1 MFSGILFQWIFGL
14 VSGEI
19 ILQFLFIFIYLFVKI
34 LSFFLSFL
42 ILLGLWTCPNIS
54 LISVWQIILQNFRV
68 SWNAPLFWK
77 LTRWTWA
84 CFSSGRKFS
93 LCRVDSFLKVLGL
106 QENKAHKSC
115 LPSLKGRKLNKC
127 IASTLVLTS
136 HKNFTRGQVSACIW

>member
-1 MFSGILFQWIFGL
+1 MESFSSGFLVWLVVKLFCNFYL
-14 VSGEI
+14 Y
-19 ILQFLFIFIYLFVKI
+19 LFIYLLK
-34 LSFFLSFL
+34 FFLFSFLFL

-77 LTRWTWA
+77 LTRWTWT

-115 LPSLKGRKLNKC
+115 LPSLKCRKLNKC

-136 HKNFTRGQVSACIW
+136 HKNFTRGQGSACIW